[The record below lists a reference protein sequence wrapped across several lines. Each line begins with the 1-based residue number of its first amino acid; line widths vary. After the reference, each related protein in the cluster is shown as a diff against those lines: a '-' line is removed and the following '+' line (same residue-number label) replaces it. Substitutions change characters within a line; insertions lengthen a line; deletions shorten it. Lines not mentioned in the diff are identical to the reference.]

1 MPFQIEALLR
11 RQSDTSV
18 SSSTSDL
25 RKVVVFKELSPMLF
39 ACLGISGVMG
49 ATLLVYLGYPLL
61 AIPMLIGTVFAG
73 LRFLYWK
80 KADPAA
86 FSAEKRQQAIMFIR
100 LSAAINVPV
109 MSSCAI
115 FAILQAPETAVM
127 VAGWMS
133 LMALIAGISLC
144 SLPIAGRVTMLG
156 LLLPSNIALLWA
168 PQVTA
173 TVFGLSMIVLSLLC
187 MGTFSTVLKLI
198 RTITDEADQN
208 ALQRGWITAAMRDFL
223 EMSRDS
229 VWEIDERLRITQLAE
244 TSREI
249 LGHDPSRLIGT
260 KFAAIIDQ
268 DDVYSRS
275 SLESTADLLKKRA
288 AFRELVF
295 ALRAVNG
302 KKRYI
307 SMSGVPLFDHANE
320 FSGYRGLISDV
331 TEKIENQRAL
341 EENEARFRDFA
352 ELAAERLW
360 ETDENDCFTYISE
373 SSVRKLKKSVKSLIG
388 CKAGSAFKEVNT
400 QTEEE
405 RRRWDDHFA
414 LKARREPF
422 RDFVMKD
429 GKGGFLSLSGRPL
442 YDENGNFRGYRGYTR
457 EITAEYEAREAART
471 AEEKLTIANRE
482 LEERINRRTSELQEK
497 SNLLQEIFDTM
508 GESLVVLDSDL
519 TIAMVNEKNG
529 IALPPGKWALG
540 NDAKEIYMRAHSLGL
555 YRDRP
560 TANGKGNTIAAR
572 MERGEALRLNRID
585 TSGQHISEN
594 FYPRQGGGYVILYT
608 DITKEAKREE
618 ELRALSVDLRRS
630 KEAAEAAS
638 RIKSE
643 FLANMSHEIR
653 TPMNGILGMTEILM
667 GTDLSDEQEEMTR
680 VVMRS
685 ADSLLTIINDILD
698 FSKLEAGKMTFVKES
713 FDLKSALSDVADILA
728 PKAAGKDIE
737 LNLEFETE
745 ISGRFIG
752 DVGRIRQVVTNLA
765 GNAVKF
771 TEAGTVEVRVS
782 QTLRDDMATLNIAV
796 TDSGCGI
803 PADKLDRIFNK
814 FEQVDGSSSRQH
826 EGTGLGLS
834 ISKLIAENLGGT
846 ITVESAV
853 GVGSTFTFT
862 ITLPIDRSQVADQ
875 SGSAEAKVQAALS
888 FKDCHF
894 LIAEDNLVNQM
905 VLRAMLEP
913 MACTLHIANNGA
925 EAVDIYQQHDFDFVL
940 MDVSMPVM
948 DGLEATR
955 QIKQIQK
962 KRGEHIPVI
971 GITAHAMQEDQ
982 ARCRAAG
989 MDDYLPKPVRKE
1001 AVMEMIS
1008 SWIEQKKAD
1017 KKIDAA

>member
-1 MPFQIEALLR
+1 M
-11 RQSDTSV
+11 
-18 SSSTSDL
+18 
-25 RKVVVFKELSPMLF
+25 FKELSPMLF
-39 ACLGISGVMG
+39 ACLGISGLMG
-49 ATLLVYLGYPLL
+49 ATLNLYLGYYFL
-61 AIPMLIGTVFAG
+61 AVLMIAGTMFSG
-73 LRFLYWK
+73 MRFVYWQ
-80 KADPAA
+80 KAVPSA
-86 FSAEKRQQAIMFIR
+86 FSEEKVQKTIKYIR
-100 LSAAINVPV
+100 RSAALNVPF
-109 MSSCAI
+109 MSACS
-115 FAILQAPETAVM
+115 ILFITSSSEIGVM

-133 LMALIAGISLC
+133 LMALITGISMC
-144 SLPIAGRVTMLG
+144 SLPVTGRLTMLG
-156 LLLPSNIALLWA
+156 LLLPSNIVLLGS
-168 PQVTA
+168 PQIT
-173 TVFGLSMIVLSLLC
+173 TQIFGLSMIVLSLLC

-208 ALQRGWITAAMRDFL
+208 ALQRGWMAAAMRDFM
-223 EMSRDS
+223 EMSRDTA
-229 VWEIDERLRITQLAE
+229 WEIDERLRLTQLAE
-244 TSREI
+244 TAHEI
-249 LGHDPSRLIGT
+249 LGREPSRLIGT
-260 KFAAIIDQ
+260 KFAALIDQ
-268 DDVYSRS
+268 DDPYSRK
-275 SLESTADLLKKRA
+275 SLEMSGDLLKKRA
-288 AFRELVF
+288 AFRDLVF
-295 ALRAVNG
+295 AITHPDGA
-302 KKRYI
+302 KRYI
-307 SMSGVPLFDHANE
+307 SLSGVPLRNHADE
-320 FSGYRGLISDV
+320 FAGYRGLLSDV
-331 TEKIENQRAL
+331 TQKIESQRAL
-341 EENEARFRDFA
+341 EESEARFRDFA
-352 ELAAERLW
+352 EYAAERLW
-360 ETDENDCFTYISE
+360 ETDANDCFTYISE
-373 SSVRKLKKSVKSLIG
+373 SSVRKLSKSVKSFIG
-388 CKAGSAFKEVNT
+388 KQAGSAFKEVNT

-405 RRRWDDHFA
+405 RQRWDDHFA
-414 LKARREPF
+414 LKARHEPF

-429 GKGGFLSLSGRPL
+429 GKGGFLSLSGKPMF
-442 YDENGNFRGYRGYTR
+442 DANGEFCGYRGYTR
-457 EITAEYEAREAART
+457 EITSEYEAREAARR

-482 LEERINRRTSELQEK
+482 LEKRIDQRTSELQEK

-519 TIAMVNEKNG
+519 TIAMVNEKKG

-540 NDAKEIYMRAHSLGL
+540 SDAKEIYMRAHSLGL

-560 TANGKGNTIAAR
+560 TENSKANSIADK

-667 GTDLSDEQEEMTR
+667 GTGLSDEQEEMTR

-713 FDLKSALSDVADILA
+713 FDLKAALGDVADILA
-728 PKAAGKDIE
+728 PKAAGKDID
-737 LNLEFETE
+737 LNLEFETD
-745 ISGRFIG
+745 ISSRFIG

-771 TEAGTVEVRVS
+771 TETGTVEVRVS
-782 QTLRDDMATLNIAV
+782 QQARDDMATLTIAV

-862 ITLPIDRSQVADQ
+862 ITLPVDKSQDSAQ
-875 SGSAEAKVQAALS
+875 TGGAEAKVKAALS
-888 FKDCHF
+888 FTDCHF

-925 EAVDIYQQHDFDFVL
+925 EAVEIYQQHDFDFVL

-962 KRGEHIPVI
+962 QRGEHVPVI

-989 MDDYLPKPVRKE
+989 MDDYLPKPVRKD

-1017 KKIDAA
+1017 KKINAA

>member
-1 MPFQIEALLR
+1 M
-11 RQSDTSV
+11 

-25 RKVVVFKELSPMLF
+25 RKMVVFKELSPMLF
-39 ACLGISGVMG
+39 SCLGISGLMG
-49 ATLLVYLGYPLL
+49 AALHFYLGYAIL
-61 AIPMLIGTVFAG
+61 ALPMLAGTIFSG
-73 LRFLYWK
+73 LRFLHWR
-80 KADPAA
+80 KAEPAS
-86 FSAEKRQQAIMFIR
+86 FSQEQIKRAMTFIR
-100 LSAAINVPV
+100 VSALVNVPF
-109 MSSCAI
+109 MSICSVLFI
-115 FAILQAPETAVM
+115 VSTSETGVM

-133 LMALIAGISLC
+133 LMALITGISLC
-144 SLPIAGRVTMLG
+144 SLPMTARLVMLG
-156 LLLPSNIALLWA
+156 LLLPSNFALLLS
-168 PQVTA
+168 PQITA
-173 TVFGLSMIVLSLLC
+173 QVFALSMILLSLLC

-198 RTITDEADQN
+198 RTLTDEADEN
-208 ALQRGWITAAMRDFL
+208 ALQRGWMAAAMRDFL
-223 EMSRDS
+223 EMSRDAA
-229 VWEIDERLRITQLAE
+229 WELDERLRITQLAE
-244 TSREI
+244 SAREI
-249 LGHDPSRLIGT
+249 LGHEPSRLIGT
-260 KFAAIIDQ
+260 KFAALIDQ
-268 DDVYSRS
+268 NDVYSRK
-275 SLESTADLLKKRA
+275 SLEMSADLLRQRT
-288 AFRELVF
+288 AFRDLVF
-295 ALRAVNG
+295 ALHHVDG
-302 KKRYI
+302 KKRYV
-307 SMSGVPLFDHANE
+307 SMSGVPLLNHADG
-320 FSGYRGLISDV
+320 FAGYRGLISDV
-331 TEKIENQRAL
+331 TQKIENQRAL

-373 SSVRKLKKSVKSLIG
+373 SSVRKLKKSVKSFIG
-388 CKAGSAFKEVNT
+388 RKAGSAFEDVNT

-405 RRRWDDHFA
+405 RQRWHDHFA
-414 LKARREPF
+414 AKRRHEPF

-429 GKGGFLSLSGRPL
+429 GQGGTLSLSGKPL
-442 YDENGNFRGYRGYTR
+442 FDEHGKFRGYRGYTR
-457 EITAEYEAREAART
+457 EITAEFEAREAART
-471 AEEKLTIANRE
+471 AEEKLTVANRE
-482 LEERINRRTSELQEK
+482 LEDRINQRTSELQEK

-519 TIAMVNEKNG
+519 TIAMVNEKKG
-529 IALPPGKWALG
+529 IALPPGKWTLG
-540 NDAKEIYMRAHSLGL
+540 GDAKEIYRRAHSLGL

-560 TANGKGNTIAAR
+560 SESGKVNTIAAK

-667 GTDLSDEQEEMTR
+667 GTSLSDEQEEMTR

-698 FSKLEAGKMTFVKES
+698 FSKLEAGKMTFVKDS
-713 FDLKSALSDVADILA
+713 FDLKAALGDVADILA
-728 PKAAGKDIE
+728 PKAAGKGIA
-737 LNLEFETE
+737 LNLEFDTE
-745 ISGRFIG
+745 ISDRFIG
-752 DVGRIRQVVTNLA
+752 DIGRIRQVVTNLA

-771 TEAGTVEVRVS
+771 TETGTVDIHVGEQR
-782 QTLRDDMATLNIAV
+782 RDGMAALTITV

-846 ITVESAV
+846 ITVESAI
-853 GVGSTFTFT
+853 GFGSTFTFT
-862 ITLPIDRSQVADQ
+862 ITLPVDKSHV
-875 SGSAEAKVQAALS
+875 SGESRSAEAKIHAALS
-888 FKDCHF
+888 FRNCHF
-894 LIAEDNLVNQM
+894 LIAEDNMVNQM

-913 MACTLHIANNGA
+913 VACSLHIANNGA
-925 EAVDIYQQHDFDFVL
+925 EAVEFYQQHDFDFVL

-962 KRGEHIPVI
+962 QRGTHVPVI
-971 GITAHAMQEDQ
+971 GITAHAMHEDQ
-982 ARCRAAG
+982 TRCRAAG

-1001 AVMEMIS
+1001 AVMELIS
-1008 SWIEQKKAD
+1008 SWLEQKKAE
-1017 KKIDAA
+1017 KKINAA